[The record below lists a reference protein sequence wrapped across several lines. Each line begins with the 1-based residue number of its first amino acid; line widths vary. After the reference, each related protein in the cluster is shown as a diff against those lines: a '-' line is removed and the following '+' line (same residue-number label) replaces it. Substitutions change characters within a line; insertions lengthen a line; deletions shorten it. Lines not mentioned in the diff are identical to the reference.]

1 MALFS
6 NHKVTLHCDYKSD
19 CVYEV
24 LVFQSCDTEIE
35 HVAIKNNRLIQ
46 FCGEST
52 AQ

>member
-19 CVYEV
+19 CVYGV

-35 HVAIKNNRLIQ
+35 HIAIKTIIQ